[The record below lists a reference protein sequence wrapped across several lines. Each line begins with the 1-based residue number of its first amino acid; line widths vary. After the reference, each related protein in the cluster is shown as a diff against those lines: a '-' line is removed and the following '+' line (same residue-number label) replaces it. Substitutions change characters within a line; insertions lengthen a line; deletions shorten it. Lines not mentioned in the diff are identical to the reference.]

1 MSASAQKK
9 LELFTIEGHKLHLFR
24 TGDVNK
30 PKLIFMSGSG
40 TAAPMYDFKI
50 LYEKLIEDFRIIVI
64 EKFGY
69 GYSDLFEAS
78 CETDCVIDRQRKVLQ
93 EAGEMG
99 PYILVPHSLS
109 GLEAIRW
116 KQKYP
121 DEVKAIIGLDMAT
134 PKIYLAWNSDEIDR
148 RISIIKK
155 MKKAKE
161 KGLLFWFPL
170 NKRALTKEEIKEQKK
185 IWKKNAFNECYIK
198 EAEAV
203 LNNAEKVAAAGI
215 YSYYHIPEEEIK
227 WPAVPK
233 DEPDDYEEP
242 APPDPGGSG
251 ETGGETGGDTDG
263 GDSGGDGGEVITIG
277 GDGGE
282 TGDTGDT
289 GGDTG
294 GGDTGGE
301 G

>member
-1 MSASAQKK
+1 MSASTQKK
-9 LELFTIEGHKLHLFR
+9 LELFTTEGHKLHLFR

-30 PKLIFMSGSG
+30 TKLIFMSGSG

-78 CETDCVIDRQRKVLQ
+78 CEIDCVIDRQRKVLQ

-116 KQKYP
+116 KLKYP
-121 DEVKAIIGLDMAT
+121 NEIKAIIGLDMAT
-134 PKIYLAWNSDEIDR
+134 PKTYLSWSNEEIDR

-155 MKKAKE
+155 MKKAKD

-170 NKRALTKEEIKEQKK
+170 NKRGLSKEEIKEQK
-185 IWKKNAFNECYIK
+185 ILWKKNAFNECYIK

-203 LNNAEKVAAAGI
+203 LNNAEKVSSAGKVECPVLMFVSNGKQVSPNWLEHEQDFAEQCNAKLI
-215 YSYYHIPEEEIK
+215 NLNCGHYVHYYKSDLINTEIRNFVS
-227 WPAVPK
+227 A
-233 DEPDDYEEP
+233 YL
-242 APPDPGGSG
+242 
-251 ETGGETGGDTDG
+251 
-263 GDSGGDGGEVITIG
+263 
-277 GDGGE
+277 
-282 TGDTGDT
+282 
-289 GGDTG
+289 
-294 GGDTGGE
+294 
-301 G
+301 

>member
-134 PKIYLAWNSDEIDR
+134 PKTYLAWSNEEIDR

-155 MKKAKE
+155 MKKAKD

-170 NKRALTKEEIKEQKK
+170 NKRGLSKEEIKEQK
-185 IWKKNAFNECYIK
+185 ILWKKNAFNECYIK
-198 EAEAV
+198 EADAV
-203 LNNAEKVAAAGI
+203 LNNAEKVSSAGKVECPVLMFVSNGKQVSPNWLEHEQDFAEQCNAKLI
-215 YSYYHIPEEEIK
+215 NLNCGHYVHYYESDLISTEIRNFVS
-227 WPAVPK
+227 A
-233 DEPDDYEEP
+233 YL
-242 APPDPGGSG
+242 
-251 ETGGETGGDTDG
+251 
-263 GDSGGDGGEVITIG
+263 
-277 GDGGE
+277 
-282 TGDTGDT
+282 
-289 GGDTG
+289 
-294 GGDTGGE
+294 
-301 G
+301 

>member
-93 EAGEMG
+93 EAGEKKKKKM
-99 PYILVPHSLS
+99 VPHSLS

-134 PKIYLAWNSDEIDR
+134 PKTHLAWSNEEIDR

-155 MKKAKE
+155 MKKAKD
-161 KGLLFWFPL
+161 KGLLFWLPL
-170 NKRALTKEEIKEQKK
+170 NKRGLNKEEIKEQK
-185 IWKKNAFNECYIK
+185 ILWKKNAFNECYIK

-203 LNNAEKVAAAGI
+203 LKNAEKVTTAGNLECPVLMFVSNGKQVAPNWI
-215 YSYYHIPEEEIK
+215 EHEKEFAGQCNAKFINLNCGHYVHYYESDLISIEIRK
-227 WPAVPK
+227 FVNACL
-233 DEPDDYEEP
+233 
-242 APPDPGGSG
+242 
-251 ETGGETGGDTDG
+251 
-263 GDSGGDGGEVITIG
+263 
-277 GDGGE
+277 
-282 TGDTGDT
+282 
-289 GGDTG
+289 
-294 GGDTGGE
+294 
-301 G
+301 

>member
-1 MSASAQKK
+1 MSAFAQKK
-9 LELFTIEGHKLHLFR
+9 LELFTTEGHKLHLFR
-24 TGDVNK
+24 TGGVNK

-78 CETDCVIDRQRKVLQ
+78 CEIDCVIDRQRKVLQ
-93 EAGEMG
+93 EAEEMG

-121 DEVKAIIGLDMAT
+121 NEIKAIIGLDMAT
-134 PKIYLAWNSDEIDR
+134 PKTYLAWSNEEIDR

-155 MKKAKE
+155 MKKAKD

-170 NKRALTKEEIKEQKK
+170 NKRGLSKEEIKEQK
-185 IWKKNAFNECYIK
+185 ILWKKNAFNECYIK

-203 LNNAEKVAAAGI
+203 LNNAEKVSSAGKVECPVLMFVSNGKQVSPNWLEHEQDFAEQCNAKLI
-215 YSYYHIPEEEIK
+215 NLNCGHYVHYYKSDLISTEIRNFVS
-227 WPAVPK
+227 A
-233 DEPDDYEEP
+233 YL
-242 APPDPGGSG
+242 
-251 ETGGETGGDTDG
+251 
-263 GDSGGDGGEVITIG
+263 
-277 GDGGE
+277 
-282 TGDTGDT
+282 
-289 GGDTG
+289 
-294 GGDTGGE
+294 
-301 G
+301 

>member
-1 MSASAQKK
+1 MSAFAQKK
-9 LELFTIEGHKLHLFR
+9 LELFTIEEHKLHLFR

-78 CETDCVIDRQRKVLQ
+78 CEIDCVIDRQRNVLQ

-99 PYILVPHSLS
+99 PYFLVPHSLS

-134 PKIYLAWNSDEIDR
+134 PKTYLAWSNEEINR

-155 MKKAKE
+155 MKKAKD

-170 NKRALTKEEIKEQKK
+170 NKRGLSKEEIKEQK
-185 IWKKNAFNECYIK
+185 ILWKKNAFNECYIK

-203 LNNAEKVAAAGI
+203 LNNAEKVSSAGKVECPVLMFVSNGKQVSPNWLEHEQDFAEQCNAKLI
-215 YSYYHIPEEEIK
+215 NLNCGHYVHYYKSDLISTEIRNFVS
-227 WPAVPK
+227 A
-233 DEPDDYEEP
+233 YL
-242 APPDPGGSG
+242 
-251 ETGGETGGDTDG
+251 
-263 GDSGGDGGEVITIG
+263 
-277 GDGGE
+277 
-282 TGDTGDT
+282 
-289 GGDTG
+289 
-294 GGDTGGE
+294 
-301 G
+301 

>member
-1 MSASAQKK
+1 MNDLNQKN
-9 LELFTIEGHKLHLFR
+9 LELFSIEGHKLHLFR

-50 LYEKLIEDFRIIVI
+50 LYQKLLEDFRIIVI

-78 CETDCVIDRQRKVLQ
+78 CEIDYVIERQRNVLQ
-93 EAGEMG
+93 EAGENG

-134 PKIYLAWNSDEIDR
+134 PKTYLAWNSDEIDR

-155 MKKAKE
+155 MKNAKD
-161 KGLLFWFPL
+161 KGLLFWLPL
-170 NKRALTKEEIKEQKK
+170 NKRGLTKEEIKEQK
-185 IWKKNAFNECYIK
+185 ILWKKNAFNECYVK

-203 LNNAEKVAAAGI
+203 LKNAEKVAAAGMI
-215 YSYYHIPEEEIK
+215 ECPVLMFVSNGKQVSPNWLEHEQEFAEQCNAKLINLNCGHYVHYYESDLISKEIRNFVNAYFS
-227 WPAVPK
+227 P
-233 DEPDDYEEP
+233 
-242 APPDPGGSG
+242 SLLL
-251 ETGGETGGDTDG
+251 
-263 GDSGGDGGEVITIG
+263 
-277 GDGGE
+277 
-282 TGDTGDT
+282 
-289 GGDTG
+289 
-294 GGDTGGE
+294 
-301 G
+301 

>member
-1 MSASAQKK
+1 MNGSNQKK
-9 LELFTIEGHKLHLFR
+9 LELYTIEEHKMHLFR

-50 LYEKLIEDFRIIVI
+50 LYEKLLEDFRIIVI

-78 CETDCVIDRQRKVLQ
+78 CEIDCVIDRQRKVLQ
-93 EAGEMG
+93 EAGENG

-134 PKIYLAWNSDEIDR
+134 PKTYLAWNSDEIDR

-203 LNNAEKVAAAGI
+203 LKNAEKVAAAGNLECPVLMFVSNGKQVSPNWLEHEREFAEQCNAKI
-215 YSYYHIPEEEIK
+215 ITLNCGHYVHYYESDLISLEIRNFVN
-227 WPAVPK
+227 ACL
-233 DEPDDYEEP
+233 
-242 APPDPGGSG
+242 
-251 ETGGETGGDTDG
+251 
-263 GDSGGDGGEVITIG
+263 
-277 GDGGE
+277 
-282 TGDTGDT
+282 
-289 GGDTG
+289 
-294 GGDTGGE
+294 
-301 G
+301 

>member
-1 MSASAQKK
+1 MSAFAQKK

-40 TAAPMYDFKI
+40 TASPMYDFKI

-78 CETDCVIDRQRKVLQ
+78 CEIDCVIDRQRKVLQ

-134 PKIYLAWNSDEIDR
+134 PKTYLAWSNEEIDR

-155 MKKAKE
+155 MKKAKD
-161 KGLLFWFPL
+161 KGLLFWLPL
-170 NKRALTKEEIKEQKK
+170 NKRGLNKEEIKEQKNL
-185 IWKKNAFNECYIK
+185 WKKNAFNECYIK

-203 LNNAEKVAAAGI
+203 LKNAEKVAAAGNFECPALMFVSNGKQVSPNWI
-215 YSYYHIPEEEIK
+215 EHEKEFAEQCNAKFINLNCGHYVHYYESDLISIEIRK
-227 WPAVPK
+227 FVNACL
-233 DEPDDYEEP
+233 
-242 APPDPGGSG
+242 
-251 ETGGETGGDTDG
+251 
-263 GDSGGDGGEVITIG
+263 
-277 GDGGE
+277 
-282 TGDTGDT
+282 
-289 GGDTG
+289 
-294 GGDTGGE
+294 
-301 G
+301 

>member
-1 MSASAQKK
+1 MSAFAQKK

-134 PKIYLAWNSDEIDR
+134 PKTYLAWSNEEIDR

-155 MKKAKE
+155 MKKAKD
-161 KGLLFWFPL
+161 KGLLFWLPL
-170 NKRALTKEEIKEQKK
+170 NKRGLNKEEIKEQK
-185 IWKKNAFNECYIK
+185 ILWKKNAFNECYIK

-203 LNNAEKVAAAGI
+203 LNNAEKVTSAGKVECPVLMFVSNGKQVSPNWLEHEQEFAEQCNAKLI
-215 YSYYHIPEEEIK
+215 NLNCGHYVHYYKSGLISTEIRNFVS
-227 WPAVPK
+227 A
-233 DEPDDYEEP
+233 YL
-242 APPDPGGSG
+242 
-251 ETGGETGGDTDG
+251 
-263 GDSGGDGGEVITIG
+263 
-277 GDGGE
+277 
-282 TGDTGDT
+282 
-289 GGDTG
+289 
-294 GGDTGGE
+294 
-301 G
+301 

>member
-1 MSASAQKK
+1 MNDLNQKN
-9 LELFTIEGHKLHLFR
+9 LELFTIEGHKLNLFR

-30 PKLIFMSGSG
+30 PKLVFMSGSG

-50 LYEKLIEDFRIIVI
+50 LYEKLLEDFRIIVI

-78 CETDCVIDRQRKVLQ
+78 CEIDCVIDRQRKVLQ
-93 EAGEMG
+93 EAGENS

-134 PKIYLAWNSDEIDR
+134 PKTYLAWNSDEIDR

-203 LNNAEKVAAAGI
+203 LNNAEKVAAAGMI
-215 YSYYHIPEEEIK
+215 KCPVLMFVSNGKQVSPNWLEHEREFAEQWNAKLINLNCGHYVHYYESDLISIEIRNFVK
-227 WPAVPK
+227 
-233 DEPDDYEEP
+233 
-242 APPDPGGSG
+242 
-251 ETGGETGGDTDG
+251 
-263 GDSGGDGGEVITIG
+263 
-277 GDGGE
+277 
-282 TGDTGDT
+282 
-289 GGDTG
+289 
-294 GGDTGGE
+294 
-301 G
+301 

>member
-1 MSASAQKK
+1 MNDLNQKN
-9 LELFTIEGHKLHLFR
+9 LELFTIEGHKLNLFR

-30 PKLIFMSGSG
+30 LKLVFMSGSG

-50 LYEKLIEDFRIIVI
+50 LYEKLLEDFRIIVI

-78 CETDCVIDRQRKVLQ
+78 CEIDCVIDRQRKVLQ
-93 EAGEMG
+93 EAGENG

-134 PKIYLAWNSDEIDR
+134 PKTYLAWNSDEIDR

-203 LNNAEKVAAAGI
+203 LNNAEKVAAAGMI
-215 YSYYHIPEEEIK
+215 KCPVLMFVSNGKQVSPNWLEHEREFAEQWNAKLINLNCGHYVHYYESDLISIEIRK
-227 WPAVPK
+227 FVK
-233 DEPDDYEEP
+233 
-242 APPDPGGSG
+242 
-251 ETGGETGGDTDG
+251 
-263 GDSGGDGGEVITIG
+263 
-277 GDGGE
+277 
-282 TGDTGDT
+282 
-289 GGDTG
+289 
-294 GGDTGGE
+294 
-301 G
+301 

>member
-1 MSASAQKK
+1 MNSSDQKK
-9 LELFTIEGHKLHLFR
+9 LEIFTIEEHKMHLFR

-78 CETDCVIDRQRKVLQ
+78 CEIDCVIDRQRKVLQ
-93 EAGEMG
+93 EAGENG

-134 PKIYLAWNSDEIDR
+134 PKTYLAWNSDEIDR

-155 MKKAKE
+155 MKRAKD

-170 NKRALTKEEIKEQKK
+170 NKRGLTKEDIKEQK
-185 IWKKNAFNECYIK
+185 ILWKRNAFNECYIK

-203 LNNAEKVAAAGI
+203 LQNAEKVSAAGI
-215 YSYYHIPEEEIK
+215 IECPILMFVSNGKQVSPNWLEHERKFAEQRNAKLININCGHYVHYYESDLISNEICYFVN
-227 WPAVPK
+227 A
-233 DEPDDYEEP
+233 YL
-242 APPDPGGSG
+242 
-251 ETGGETGGDTDG
+251 
-263 GDSGGDGGEVITIG
+263 
-277 GDGGE
+277 
-282 TGDTGDT
+282 
-289 GGDTG
+289 
-294 GGDTGGE
+294 
-301 G
+301 

>member
-1 MSASAQKK
+1 MNNSDQKK
-9 LELFTIEGHKLHLFR
+9 LELFTIEEHKMHLFR

-30 PKLIFMSGSG
+30 PKLVFMSGSG
-40 TAAPMYDFKI
+40 TAAPMYDFRI
-50 LYEKLIEDFRIIVI
+50 LYEKLLEDFRIIVI

-78 CETDCVIDRQRKVLQ
+78 CEIDCVIDRQRKVLQ
-93 EAGEMG
+93 EAGENG

-134 PKIYLAWNSDEIDR
+134 PKTYLAWNSDEIDR

-203 LNNAEKVAAAGI
+203 LNNAEKVAAAGMI
-215 YSYYHIPEEEIK
+215 KCPVLMFVSNGKQVSPNWLEHEREFAEQWNAKLINLNCGHYVHYYESDLISNEIRK
-227 WPAVPK
+227 FVK
-233 DEPDDYEEP
+233 
-242 APPDPGGSG
+242 
-251 ETGGETGGDTDG
+251 
-263 GDSGGDGGEVITIG
+263 
-277 GDGGE
+277 
-282 TGDTGDT
+282 
-289 GGDTG
+289 
-294 GGDTGGE
+294 
-301 G
+301 

>member
-1 MSASAQKK
+1 MNNLNQKN
-9 LELFTIEGHKLHLFR
+9 LELFTIEGHKLNLFR

-30 PKLIFMSGSG
+30 PKLVFMSGSG
-40 TAAPMYDFKI
+40 TAAHMYDFKI
-50 LYEKLIEDFRIIVI
+50 LYEKLLEDFRIIVI

-78 CETDCVIDRQRKVLQ
+78 CEIDCVIDRQRKVLQ
-93 EAGEMG
+93 EAGENG

-134 PKIYLAWNSDEIDR
+134 PKTYLAWNSDEIDR

-203 LNNAEKVAAAGI
+203 LNNAEKVAAAGMI
-215 YSYYHIPEEEIK
+215 KCPVLMFVSNGKQVSPNWLEHEREFAEQWNAKLINLNCGHYVHYYESDLISIEIRNFVK
-227 WPAVPK
+227 
-233 DEPDDYEEP
+233 
-242 APPDPGGSG
+242 
-251 ETGGETGGDTDG
+251 
-263 GDSGGDGGEVITIG
+263 
-277 GDGGE
+277 
-282 TGDTGDT
+282 
-289 GGDTG
+289 
-294 GGDTGGE
+294 
-301 G
+301 

>member
-1 MSASAQKK
+1 MNDLNQKN
-9 LELFTIEGHKLHLFR
+9 LELFTIEGHKLNLFR

-30 PKLIFMSGSG
+30 PKLVFMSGSG

-50 LYEKLIEDFRIIVI
+50 LYEKLLEDFRIIVI

-78 CETDCVIDRQRKVLQ
+78 CEIDCVIDRQRKVLQ
-93 EAGEMG
+93 EAGENG

-121 DEVKAIIGLDMAT
+121 DEVKVIIGLDMAT
-134 PKIYLAWNSDEIDR
+134 PKTYLTWNSDEIDR

-203 LNNAEKVAAAGI
+203 LNNAEKVAAAGMI
-215 YSYYHIPEEEIK
+215 KCPVLMFVSNGKQVSPNWLEHEREFAEQWNAKLINLNCGHYVHYYESDLISNEIRK
-227 WPAVPK
+227 FVK
-233 DEPDDYEEP
+233 
-242 APPDPGGSG
+242 
-251 ETGGETGGDTDG
+251 
-263 GDSGGDGGEVITIG
+263 
-277 GDGGE
+277 
-282 TGDTGDT
+282 
-289 GGDTG
+289 
-294 GGDTGGE
+294 
-301 G
+301 

>member
-1 MSASAQKK
+1 MNDLNQKN
-9 LELFTIEGHKLHLFR
+9 LELFTIEGHKLNLFR

-30 PKLIFMSGSG
+30 PKLVFMSGSG

-50 LYEKLIEDFRIIVI
+50 LYEKLLEDFRIIVI

-78 CETDCVIDRQRKVLQ
+78 CEIDCVIDRQRKVLQ
-93 EAGEMG
+93 EAGENG

-134 PKIYLAWNSDEIDR
+134 PKTYLAWNSDEIDR

-155 MKKAKE
+155 MKSAKD
-161 KGLLFWFPL
+161 KGFLFWFPL

-203 LNNAEKVAAAGI
+203 LNNAEKVAAAGMI
-215 YSYYHIPEEEIK
+215 KCPVLMFVSNGKQVSPNWLEHEQEFAEQCNAKLINLNCGHYVHYYESDLISNEIRK
-227 WPAVPK
+227 FVK
-233 DEPDDYEEP
+233 
-242 APPDPGGSG
+242 
-251 ETGGETGGDTDG
+251 
-263 GDSGGDGGEVITIG
+263 
-277 GDGGE
+277 
-282 TGDTGDT
+282 
-289 GGDTG
+289 
-294 GGDTGGE
+294 
-301 G
+301 

>member
-1 MSASAQKK
+1 MNSSDQKK
-9 LELFTIEGHKLHLFR
+9 LEFFTIEEHKMHLFR

-78 CETDCVIDRQRKVLQ
+78 CEIDCVIDRQRKVLQ
-93 EAGEMG
+93 EAGENG
-99 PYILVPHSLS
+99 PYILLPHSLS

-134 PKIYLAWNSDEIDR
+134 PKTYLSWNSDEIDR
-148 RISIIKK
+148 RISIIRK
-155 MKKAKE
+155 MKRAKD

-170 NKRALTKEEIKEQKK
+170 NKRGLTKEDIKEQK
-185 IWKKNAFNECYIK
+185 ILWKRNAFNECYIK

-203 LNNAEKVAAAGI
+203 LQNAEKVSAAGKI
-215 YSYYHIPEEEIK
+215 ECPILMFVSNGKQVSPNWLEHVREFAEQYNAKLININCGHYVHYYESDLISNEICYFVN
-227 WPAVPK
+227 A
-233 DEPDDYEEP
+233 YL
-242 APPDPGGSG
+242 
-251 ETGGETGGDTDG
+251 
-263 GDSGGDGGEVITIG
+263 
-277 GDGGE
+277 
-282 TGDTGDT
+282 
-289 GGDTG
+289 
-294 GGDTGGE
+294 
-301 G
+301 

>member
-1 MSASAQKK
+1 MSASTQKK
-9 LELFTIEGHKLHLFR
+9 LELLTTEGHKLHLFR

-40 TAAPMYDFKI
+40 TASPMYDFKI

-78 CETDCVIDRQRKVLQ
+78 CEIDCVIDRQRKVLQ

-134 PKIYLAWNSDEIDR
+134 PKTYLAWSNEEIDR

-155 MKKAKE
+155 MKKAKD

-170 NKRALTKEEIKEQKK
+170 NKRGLSKEEIKEQK
-185 IWKKNAFNECYIK
+185 ILWKKNAFNECYIK

-203 LNNAEKVAAAGI
+203 LNNAEKVSSAGKVECPVLMFVSNGKQVSPNWLEHEQDFAEQCNAKLI
-215 YSYYHIPEEEIK
+215 NLNCGHYVHYYESDLISTEIRNFVS
-227 WPAVPK
+227 A
-233 DEPDDYEEP
+233 YL
-242 APPDPGGSG
+242 
-251 ETGGETGGDTDG
+251 
-263 GDSGGDGGEVITIG
+263 
-277 GDGGE
+277 
-282 TGDTGDT
+282 
-289 GGDTG
+289 
-294 GGDTGGE
+294 
-301 G
+301 

>member
-1 MSASAQKK
+1 MNDLNQKN
-9 LELFTIEGHKLHLFR
+9 LELFTIEGHKLNLFR

-30 PKLIFMSGSG
+30 PKLVFMSGSG

-50 LYEKLIEDFRIIVI
+50 LYEKLLEDFRIIVI

-78 CETDCVIDRQRKVLQ
+78 CEIDCVIDRQRKVLQ
-93 EAGEMG
+93 EAGENG

-134 PKIYLAWNSDEIDR
+134 PKTYLAWNSDEIDR

-203 LNNAEKVAAAGI
+203 LKNAEKVAAAGMI
-215 YSYYHIPEEEIK
+215 KCPVLMFVSNGKQVSPNWLEHEQEFAEQCNAKLINLNCGHYVHYYESDLISNEIRK
-227 WPAVPK
+227 FVK
-233 DEPDDYEEP
+233 
-242 APPDPGGSG
+242 
-251 ETGGETGGDTDG
+251 
-263 GDSGGDGGEVITIG
+263 
-277 GDGGE
+277 
-282 TGDTGDT
+282 
-289 GGDTG
+289 
-294 GGDTGGE
+294 
-301 G
+301 

>member
-1 MSASAQKK
+1 MNELEQNN

-24 TGDVNK
+24 TGNVKK

-50 LYEKLIEDFRIIVI
+50 LYQKLLEDFRIIVI

-78 CETDCVIDRQRKVLQ
+78 CEIDCVIDRQRKVLQ
-93 EAGEMG
+93 EAGEKG
-99 PYILVPHSLS
+99 PYILLPHSLS

-134 PKIYLAWNSDEIDR
+134 PKTYLSWKGDEIDR
-148 RISIIKK
+148 RISVIKK
-155 MKKAKE
+155 MKKAKD

-170 NKRALTKEEIKEQKK
+170 NKRALTKEEIKEQK
-185 IWKKNAFNECYIK
+185 ILWKRNAFNECYIK

-203 LNNAEKVAAAGI
+203 LKNAEKVAAAGMI
-215 YSYYHIPEEEIK
+215 KCPVLMFVSNGKQVSPNWLEHEQEFAEQCNAKLINLNCGHYVHYYESDLISLEIRNFVK
-227 WPAVPK
+227 
-233 DEPDDYEEP
+233 
-242 APPDPGGSG
+242 
-251 ETGGETGGDTDG
+251 
-263 GDSGGDGGEVITIG
+263 
-277 GDGGE
+277 
-282 TGDTGDT
+282 
-289 GGDTG
+289 
-294 GGDTGGE
+294 
-301 G
+301 